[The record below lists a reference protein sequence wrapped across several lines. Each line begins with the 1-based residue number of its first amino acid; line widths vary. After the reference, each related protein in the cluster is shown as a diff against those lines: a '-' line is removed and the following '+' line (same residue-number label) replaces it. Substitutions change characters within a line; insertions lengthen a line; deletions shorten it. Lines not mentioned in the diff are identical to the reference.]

1 MKQESIELARYRLE
15 KARNTLLDAKQY
27 LQGATLES
35 TVNRI
40 YYALF
45 YAVNALL
52 SRKDSPLPN
61 IRELGLFSTKSL

>member
-1 MKQESIELARYRLE
+1 MKQEFIDLARYHLE
-15 KARNTLLDAKQY
+15 KAWNTLSDAKQY

-52 SRKDSPLPN
+52 ITEGLSSSKPN
-61 IRELGLFSTKSL
+61 MRALV